1 MLKVHPEYK
10 VDEKKHQ
17 RMVLLPEGEW
27 KQVVEELEELDDI
40 RIYDKALSEK
50 SKAVPFE
57 QAVREIQ
64 EDYDA

>member
-17 RMVLLPEGEW
+17 RMVLLPESEW

-40 RIYDKALSEK
+40 RIYDKAI
-50 SKAVPFE
+50 SKKTEPVPFE

-64 EDYDA
+64 QGYEA

>member
-10 VDEKKHQ
+10 VDEKRHQ
-17 RMVLLPEGEW
+17 RMVILPEGEW

-40 RIYDKALSEK
+40 RIYDKAISKK

-64 EDYDA
+64 ADYDA